1 MSNVNGIQVGR
12 TKSSRLV
19 PIDSA
24 KLAAELDKRGLS
36 KASASRKLMRSGA
49 YFNNIMYQNGVTKIA
64 IEQIESVLGI
74 PPESY
79 LLKPE
84 KEPEPESVSAPDA
97 IEPPAILGGVELQL
111 SRIADALEILASVP
125 AVSITRVERCTLL
138 LKQMLIYG
146 TCLFNDFEKRA
157 EAYGF
162 TADEIKESVRL
173 AGASKELKNGKDM
186 YLRRNK

>member
-1 MSNVNGIQVGR
+1 
-12 TKSSRLV
+12 
-19 PIDSA
+19 
-24 KLAAELDKRGLS
+24 
-36 KASASRKLMRSGA
+36 MRCNT
-49 YFNNIMYQNGVTKIA
+49 YFNNILLQNGVTKTA
-64 IEQIESVLGI
+64 IRQIEPVLGI

-79 LLKPE
+79 LLKPD
-84 KEPEPESVSAPDA
+84 KEPEPESVSVPEAA
-97 IEPPAILGGVELQL
+97 EPPAISVGVELQL

-138 LKQMLIYG
+138 LKQMLVYG

-162 TADEIKESVRL
+162 TAEEIKESVRL

-186 YLRRNK
+186 YLRRNE

>member
-1 MSNVNGIQVGR
+1 MSNVNETRVGKANS
-12 TKSSRLV
+12 TRLV
-19 PIDSA
+19 PIDPA

-36 KASASRKLMRSGA
+36 KVGTSRKLMRCNT
-49 YFNNIMYQNGVTKIA
+49 YFSNIMFQKGVTKTA
-64 IEQIESVLGI
+64 IKQIESILGI

-84 KEPEPESVSAPDA
+84 KEPEPESASTPEAA
-97 IEPPAILGGVELQL
+97 EPPVSSVGVELQL

-146 TCLFNDFEKRA
+146 TCLFNDFEQRA
-157 EAYGF
+157 ESYGF
-162 TADEIKESVRL
+162 TAEEIKEAVRL

>member
-1 MSNVNGIQVGR
+1 MSDVNGIRVGR
-12 TKSSRLV
+12 AKNFRLV

-24 KLAAELDKRGLS
+24 KLAAELDKRCLP
-36 KASASRKLMRSGA
+36 KVSASRELMRSSS
-49 YFNNIMYQNGVTKIA
+49 YFNNIMYQKGVTKTA

-74 PPESY
+74 PPEAY

-84 KEPEPESVSAPDA
+84 KEPEPESVSAPEA
-97 IEPPAILGGVELQL
+97 AEPPAGFAGVEHQL

-125 AVSITRVERCTLL
+125 AVSVTRVERCTLL
-138 LKQMLIYG
+138 LKQMLVYG

-162 TADEIKESVRL
+162 TAEEIKEAVRL

>member
-1 MSNVNGIQVGR
+1 MRNVNGIKVGR
-12 TKSSRLV
+12 TKNSRLV

-36 KASASRKLMRSGA
+36 KVSASRKLMRSGA
-49 YFNNIMYQNGVTKIA
+49 YFNNIMYQNGVTKTA
-64 IEQIESVLGI
+64 IEQIESALGI
-74 PPESY
+74 PPEAY

-84 KEPEPESVSAPDA
+84 KEPEPESVSAPEA
-97 IEPPAILGGVELQL
+97 IEPPARLGVVELQL

-138 LKQMLIYG
+138 LKQMLVYG
-146 TCLFNDFEKRA
+146 TCLFNDFEKKA

>member
-1 MSNVNGIQVGR
+1 MSNTDGIRVGR
-12 TKSSRLV
+12 TKNSRLV

-24 KLAAELDKRGLS
+24 KLNEELCKRGLS
-36 KASASRKLMRSGA
+36 KTSASRKLMRSGA
-49 YFNNIMYQNGVTKIA
+49 YFNNIMYQNGVTKTA
-64 IEQIESVLGI
+64 IEQIETVLGI

-84 KEPEPESVSAPDA
+84 KEPEPESVSAPEA
-97 IEPPAILGGVELQL
+97 IEPPASLVGVEHQL

-138 LKQMLIYG
+138 LKQMLVYG

-162 TADEIKESVRL
+162 TAEEIKESVRL

>member
-1 MSNVNGIQVGR
+1 MSDVNGIQVGKS
-12 TKSSRLV
+12 KSSRLV

-36 KASASRKLMRSGA
+36 KVAASRKLMRCNT
-49 YFNNIMYQNGVTKIA
+49 YFSNILLQKGVTKTA
-64 IEQIESVLGI
+64 IEQIDSVLDI
-74 PPESY
+74 PPEAY

-84 KEPEPESVSAPDA
+84 QEPEPESVSAPEA
-97 IEPPAILGGVELQL
+97 AESPVSSGGVELQL

-125 AVSITRVERCTLL
+125 AVSVTRVERCTLL
-138 LKQMLIYG
+138 LKQMLVYG

-162 TADEIKESVRL
+162 TAEEIKESVRL

>member
-1 MSNVNGIQVGR
+1 MSDVNGIQVGR

-19 PIDSA
+19 PIDPA

-36 KASASRKLMRSGA
+36 KVGASRKLMRCNT
-49 YFNNIMYQNGVTKIA
+49 YFSNILLQKGVTKTA

-74 PPESY
+74 PPEAY
-79 LLKPE
+79 LVKLE
-84 KEPEPESVSAPDA
+84 QEPEPESVSAPEA
-97 IEPPAILGGVELQL
+97 AEPPARLDGVELQL

-146 TCLFNDFEKRA
+146 TCLFNDFEQRA

-162 TADEIKESVRL
+162 TVEEIKESVRL

>member
-1 MSNVNGIQVGR
+1 MSDVNGIQVGR
-12 TKSSRLV
+12 TKNSRLV

-36 KASASRKLMRSGA
+36 KVSASKKLMRSNA
-49 YFNNIMYQNGVTKIA
+49 YFNNIMYQNGVTKTA
-64 IEQIESVLGI
+64 IEQIESALGI
-74 PPESY
+74 PPEAY
-79 LLKPE
+79 LIKTE
-84 KEPEPESVSAPDA
+84 KEPEPESVSATEA
-97 IEPPAILGGVELQL
+97 AEPPASLCGVELQL

-138 LKQMLIYG
+138 LKQMLVYG

-162 TADEIKESVRL
+162 TAEEIKESVRL
-173 AGASKELKNGKDM
+173 AGASKELKNGTDM
-186 YLRRNK
+186 YLRLKK

>member
-1 MSNVNGIQVGR
+1 MSNVNGIQVGKS
-12 TKSSRLV
+12 KSSRLV
-19 PIDSA
+19 PIDPA

-36 KASASRKLMRSGA
+36 KVGASRKLMRCNT
-49 YFNNIMYQNGVTKIA
+49 YFSNILFKKGVTKTA

-74 PPESY
+74 PPEAY
-79 LLKPE
+79 LLKPD
-84 KEPEPESVSAPDA
+84 KEPEPESVSVPEAA
-97 IEPPAILGGVELQL
+97 EPPARLDGVEYQL

-146 TCLFNDFEKRA
+146 TCLFNDFEQRA

>member
-1 MSNVNGIQVGR
+1 MSNVNGIEVGR
-12 TKSSRLV
+12 TKNSRLV

-36 KASASRKLMRSGA
+36 KVGASRKLMRCNT
-49 YFNNIMYQNGVTKIA
+49 YFNNILIQNGVTKTA
-64 IEQIESVLGI
+64 IEQIEAVLGI

-79 LLKPE
+79 LLKPD
-84 KEPEPESVSAPDA
+84 KEPEPESVSAPEA
-97 IEPPAILGGVELQL
+97 AEPPASFGGVELQL
-111 SRIADALEILASVP
+111 SRIADALEILSSVP

-138 LKQMLIYG
+138 LKQMLVYG

-162 TADEIKESVRL
+162 TAEEIKEAVRL

>member
-1 MSNVNGIQVGR
+1 MSNVNGIQVGKS
-12 TKSSRLV
+12 KSSRLV

-36 KASASRKLMRSGA
+36 KVGASRKLMRCNT
-49 YFNNIMYQNGVTKIA
+49 YVNNILLQNGVTKTA
-64 IEQIESVLGI
+64 IEQIESALGI
-74 PPESY
+74 PAESY

-84 KEPEPESVSAPDA
+84 KEPEPESVSVPDA
-97 IEPPAILGGVELQL
+97 AEPPARLDGVEYQL

-138 LKQMLIYG
+138 LKQMLVYG
-146 TCLFNDFEKRA
+146 TCLFNDYEKKA

-162 TADEIKESVRL
+162 TADEIKESVLL
-173 AGASKELKNGKDM
+173 AGASKELKNGTDM
-186 YLRRNK
+186 YLRLKK

>member
-1 MSNVNGIQVGR
+1 MSNVSGIKVGR

-36 KASASRKLMRSGA
+36 KVGASRKLMRCNT
-49 YFNNIMYQNGVTKIA
+49 YVNNILLQNGVTKTA

-84 KEPEPESVSAPDA
+84 KEPEPESVSAPEA
-97 IEPPAILGGVELQL
+97 AESPVSSGGAELQL

-146 TCLFNDFEKRA
+146 TCLFNDYEKRA

-162 TADEIKESVRL
+162 TVDEIKESVRL
-173 AGASKELKNGKDM
+173 AGASKELKNGTDM
-186 YLRRNK
+186 YLRLKK

>member
-1 MSNVNGIQVGR
+1 MSDVNGIQVGKS
-12 TKSSRLV
+12 KSSRLV

-24 KLAAELDKRGLS
+24 KLDEELHKRGLS
-36 KASASRKLMRSGA
+36 LVCASRKLMRSNT
-49 YFNNIMYQNGVTKIA
+49 YFSNILWQNGVTKTA
-64 IEQIESVLGI
+64 IKQIESVLGI
-74 PPESY
+74 PPEVY

-84 KEPEPESVSAPDA
+84 KEPEPESVSAPEA
-97 IEPPAILGGVELQL
+97 AEPPARFDGVEYQL

-146 TCLFNDFEKRA
+146 TCLFNDYEKKA

-162 TADEIKESVRL
+162 TAEEIKESVLL

>member
-1 MSNVNGIQVGR
+1 MSAVNGIKVGR
-12 TKSSRLV
+12 TKNSRLV

-36 KASASRKLMRSGA
+36 KVSASRKLMRSGA
-49 YFNNIMYQNGVTKIA
+49 YFNNIMYQNGVTKTA
-64 IEQIESVLGI
+64 IEQIETVLGI

-84 KEPEPESVSAPDA
+84 KEPEPESVSTPEAT
-97 IEPPAILGGVELQL
+97 EPPISSVGVELQL
-111 SRIADALEILASVP
+111 SRIADALEILSSVP

-138 LKQMLIYG
+138 LKQMLVYG

-162 TADEIKESVRL
+162 TSEEIKESVRL

>member
-1 MSNVNGIQVGR
+1 MSNVNGIKVGR
-12 TKSSRLV
+12 TKNSRLV

-36 KASASRKLMRSGA
+36 KANASRKLMRSGA
-49 YFNNIMYQNGVTKIA
+49 YFNNIMYQNGVTKTA

-74 PPESY
+74 PPEAY
-79 LLKPE
+79 LLKPD
-84 KEPEPESVSAPDA
+84 KEPEPESVSAPEA
-97 IEPPAILGGVELQL
+97 AEPPVSSGGVELQL

-125 AVSITRVERCTLL
+125 AVSVTRVERCTLL
-138 LKQMLIYG
+138 LKQMLVYG
-146 TCLFNDFEKRA
+146 TCLFNDFERRA

-162 TADEIKESVRL
+162 TADEIKEAVRL

>member
-1 MSNVNGIQVGR
+1 MSNVNGIEVGR
-12 TKSSRLV
+12 TKNSRLV

-36 KASASRKLMRSGA
+36 KVGASRKLMRCNT
-49 YFNNIMYQNGVTKIA
+49 YFNNILLQKGVTKTA
-64 IEQIESVLGI
+64 IVQIETVLGI
-74 PPESY
+74 PPEAY

-84 KEPEPESVSAPDA
+84 KEPEPESVSAPEA
-97 IEPPAILGGVELQL
+97 AESPVSSGGVEHQL
-111 SRIADALEILASVP
+111 SRIADALDILSSVP

-138 LKQMLIYG
+138 LKQMLVYG

-162 TADEIKESVRL
+162 TVEEIKESVRL
-173 AGASKELKNGKDM
+173 SGASKELKNGKDM